1 MWQCIL
7 TCPTGALVP
16 KYDYNKV
23 LDLINN
29 PDKTVVVMTSP
40 AVRVA
45 LGDALVIKP
54 ENF

>member
-1 MWQCIL
+1 MYL
-7 TCPTGALVP
+7 NLSNRSFSS

-45 LGDALVIKP
+45 LGDAFGYKAG
-54 ENF
+54 EF